1 MFPDELQKEL
11 LSMEVVDEDAEK
23 TSEKLLQELLAEAET
38 TREDDV
44 DDWFAELRKMEVEI
58 ATST

>member
-1 MFPDELQKEL
+1 
-11 LSMEVVDEDAEK
+11 MEVVDEDAEK